1 MNLHITVAETTEF
14 IRKAKKL
21 LSDTER
27 EELISYLSAHPCDG
41 DLIEGTGG
49 VRKLRWARQGMGKSG
64 GVRVIYFFYNEGMPL
79 YALTVYGK
87 DDKDNLSKS
96 ERNELAKLVT
106 ILVGYWQTRNK
117 GK

>member
-1 MNLHITVAETTEF
+1 MLITIAETSEF

-27 EELISYLSAHPCDG
+27 DELLSYMANHPLAG

-49 VRKLRWARQGMGKSG
+49 IRKLRWARQGMGKSG
-64 GVRVIYFFYNEGMPL
+64 GVRVIYFFYNKGMPL

-87 DDKDNLSKS
+87 GEKDNISKA
-96 ERNELAKLVT
+96 ERNQLAQLVEM
-106 ILVGYWQTRNK
+106 LVSHWQARK